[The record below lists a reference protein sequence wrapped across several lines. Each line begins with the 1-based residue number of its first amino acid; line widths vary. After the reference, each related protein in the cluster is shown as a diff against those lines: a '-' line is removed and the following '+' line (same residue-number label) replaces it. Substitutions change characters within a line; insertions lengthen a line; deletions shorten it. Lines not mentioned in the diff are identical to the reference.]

1 MLLPFIVSGLGIGAV
16 YALSGVGLVV
26 LYRAT
31 GVLNFAYGAIGAL
44 GAFCAWSVT
53 NAGYPAPLSWF
64 AAAAVASACSFFY
77 GRLMAPRLAFR
88 DPVVRAAG
96 TLGFAL
102 ILLGLIGWTWGE
114 VPRRLALPTDSSYI
128 DLFGTRL
135 TMTRV
140 LAIALAIVM
149 VAAISLLLARTRL
162 GLQMRSLA
170 DNRDLSALLGI
181 RVIAVETVAWLISGV
196 AAGIC
201 GVLLANM
208 VRLQGLQLTFLVIPA
223 IAAAIL
229 GGLSSLTATAISGI
243 TIGVVE
249 ACLSVWP
256 AVAPYRTSTPF
267 AVALIA
273 VAILGATANL
283 KAVHR

>member
-31 GVLNFAYGAIGAL
+31 GVLNFAYGAVGAL
-44 GAFCAWSVT
+44 GAFCAWSVI
-53 NAGYPAPLSWF
+53 NAGYAAPLGWL
-64 AAAAVASACSFFY
+64 AAVVVATLGSYAY
-77 GRLMAPRLAFR
+77 GRFVAPRLAFR

-102 ILLGLIGWTWGE
+102 VLLGFIGWMWGE
-114 VPRRLALPTDSSYI
+114 IPRRLTLPTDRSYL
-128 DLFGTRL
+128 DLFETRL

-140 LAIALAIVM
+140 LAIALAVVI

-170 DNRDLSALLGI
+170 DNRDLSGLLGI
-181 RVIAVETVAWLISGV
+181 RVVSVETIAWVISGV
-196 AAGIC
+196 SAGIC

-229 GGLSSLTATAISGI
+229 GRLSSLTVTAIAGLV
-243 TIGVVE
+243 IGVIE
-249 ACLSVWP
+249 ACLSLFP
-256 AVAPYRTSTPF
+256 AVAPYRTATPF
-267 AVALIA
+267 VVALIA
-273 VAILGATANL
+273 VAVLSTTAKL
-283 KAVHR
+283 KMEQR